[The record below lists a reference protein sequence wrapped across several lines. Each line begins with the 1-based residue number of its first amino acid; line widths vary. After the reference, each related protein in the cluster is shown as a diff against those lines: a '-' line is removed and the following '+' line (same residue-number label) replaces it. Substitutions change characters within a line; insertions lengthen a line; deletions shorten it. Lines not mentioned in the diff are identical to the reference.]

1 MPKGLKRTLY
11 ALSLALGFYSLL
23 GFLILPG
30 VAQRVANQQLA
41 HWATVP
47 GHWNGWNSIPSAWSC
62 ACGAYVSARPS
73 GNGSRASRWKLLSRA
88 DVPVNTTQRK
98 P

>member
-11 ALSLALGFYSLL
+11 ALTLALGFYSLL

-47 GHWNGWNSIPSAWSC
+47 GHLERVEFNPFSLELRLWGLRLGEAE
-62 ACGAYVSARPS
+62 RL
-73 GNGSRASRWKLLSRA
+73 RAALA
-88 DVPVNTTQRK
+88 EG
-98 P
+98 